1 MSSRACC
8 PLSVAGN
15 VVKQRDV
22 KTKILLALATMVL
35 ACRAGAQ
42 SSTFTYQGVL
52 SSNGVPLT
60 GLFDLRFTLH
70 NAATGGGQVGPA
82 NPVPSLG
89 VTNGLFSYPVS
100 FGVNSFD
107 GGDRWV
113 EIAVRPGG
121 SSDPYAIL
129 SPRQAITA
137 TPYAV
142 RAATFSGPVAATNL
156 TGKIYDTNLSAN
168 VALLTNNVV
177 FTGSVTASQFNG
189 GGSALTNLNA
199 TNLTAGILP
208 DARLSPNVAL
218 QNEGNVSFSG
228 AVTATNY
235 YGSGTGLTNVPGRI
249 FEFIPTAGNVQAVAN
264 NGYLATNDTT
274 AVVITLPLTANI
286 RVGETVRVSGSGAAG
301 WIVAQNA
308 GQSILVANL
317 QQTTGGSWLS
327 VSNTT
332 FNWVAAAVSGD
343 GRQMLALRDS
353 GSIYSSTNFWV
364 TWTTASLPISGTA
377 AAISGNGVYRFVAG
391 SSSPIYYSISG
402 AAWATALSGNANW
415 SGLASSV
422 SGQFVY
428 ACVTGGL
435 LLRSS
440 NFGVNWTS
448 VPGNNANWTDIATS
462 DDGAIVAACLSG
474 GNIYVSTNGTSNW
487 TARAIS
493 AAWNCVAMSADGS
506 VMLAGLGNGQLY
518 VSYDTGVS
526 WNPTGPSAFWNSVS
540 CSADGTWMLAAAG
553 GSGTV
558 YFSQDSGATWQPRAT
573 LPAGDYR
580 SAAYSSDGSTIIAVA
595 TAKNIQVSSQAST
608 TPGVAG
614 QLTGARLAAVELQH
628 VGNGIFIPLSFTGA
642 VSAK

>member
-1 MSSRACC
+1 M
-8 PLSVAGN
+8 L
-15 VVKQRDV
+15 
-22 KTKILLALATMVL
+22 L

-70 NAATGGGQVGPA
+70 NAFTGGNQVGPA
-82 NPVPSLG
+82 NPVSNLG
-89 VTNGLFSYPVS
+89 VTNGLFSYPVT

-107 GGDRWV
+107 GSDRWV

-129 SPRQAITA
+129 APRQAITA

-156 TGKIYDTNLSAN
+156 TGKISDTNLSAN
-168 VALLTNNVV
+168 VALLTNNVA
-177 FTGSVTASQFNG
+177 FTGSVAASQFSG

-199 TNLTAGILP
+199 TNLTAGLLP
-208 DARLSPNVAL
+208 DARLSANVAL

-249 FEFIPTAGNVQAVAN
+249 FEFIPTGANLQAVAN
-264 NGYLATNDTT
+264 YGYLATNDNT
-274 AVVITLPLTANI
+274 AVVITLPQTANI
-286 RVGETVRVSGSGAAG
+286 RVGETIRLSGSGAAG

-332 FNWVAAAVSGD
+332 FNWVAAAVSDD
-343 GRQMLALRDS
+343 GRQMFAVRDS
-353 GSIYSSTNFWV
+353 GQIYSSTNFGAA
-364 TWTTASLPISGTA
+364 WTTASPTSSGAA
-377 AAISGNGVYRFVAG
+377 AAISGNGVYRFAAG
-391 SSSPIYYSISG
+391 TSGAIYYSVSG
-402 AAWATALSGNANW
+402 AAWASALSGNANW

-428 ACVTGGL
+428 ACVNGGL
-435 LLRSS
+435 LLRSV
-440 NFGVNWTS
+440 NYGVNWTS
-448 VPGNNANWTDIATS
+448 IAGNNANWTDIATS
-462 DDGAIVAACLSG
+462 DDGAIVAACLNG
-474 GNIYVSTNGTSNW
+474 GNIYVSTNATTNF
-487 TARAIS
+487 TQRAIS
-493 AAWNCVAMSADGS
+493 GAWNCVAMSAGGN
-506 VMLAGLGNGQLY
+506 VMLAGLVNGQLY
-518 VSYDTGVS
+518 ISYDTGVS
-526 WNPTGPSAFWNSVS
+526 WNPTGPTAAWNSVS
-540 CSADGTWMLAAAG
+540 CSADGTRMLAAAGG

-558 YFSQDSGATWQPRAT
+558 YFSQDSGATWLPRAG

-595 TAKNIQVSSQAST
+595 TAKNIQVSSQATT
-608 TPGVAG
+608 TPGTAG
-614 QLTGARLAAVELQH
+614 QLLGARLAAVELQH
-628 VGNGIFIPLSFTGA
+628 VGNGIFIPISFSGA
-642 VSAK
+642 ISAK